1 MKNKIA
7 FIITVVLLLCLLCA
21 CGGSSKDV
29 AMADVQNA
37 VTAAVDIDSFD
48 NISEK
53 NERYIMMFGFSEDC
67 IPDEYFIYCAKES
80 TNCDEFGVFKAADSS
95 SVQEIKTAVEQY
107 IANKPLSNNVAAY
120 FPEEMPKYDNA
131 KVWVEGDYVMY
142 AILDGDARQAVS
154 DAFSGVFSD

>member
-7 FIITVVLLLCLLCA
+7 FILTAVLLLCLLCA

-37 VTAAVDIDSFD
+37 VTSAVDIDSFD

-53 NERYIMMFGFSEDC
+53 NERYIMMFGFSDDNT
-67 IPDEYFIYCAKES
+67 PDDYFIYCAKES
-80 TNCDEFGVFKAADSS
+80 ANCDEFGVFKASDSS

-107 IANKPLSNNVAAY
+107 IANKPISNNVAAY
-120 FPEEMPKYDNA
+120 FPEELPKYENA
-131 KVWVEGDYVMY
+131 KVWVEGEYIMY
-142 AILDGDARQAVS
+142 AILDNDSLKSVS

>member
-7 FIITVVLLLCLLCA
+7 FILTAVLLLCLLCA

-37 VTAAVDIDSFD
+37 VTSAVDIDSFD

-53 NERYIMMFGFSEDC
+53 NERYIMMFGFSDDNT
-67 IPDEYFIYCAKES
+67 PDDYFIYCAKES
-80 TNCDEFGVFKAADSS
+80 ANCDEFGVFKAADSS

-107 IANKPLSNNVAAY
+107 IANKPISNNVAAY
-120 FPEEMPKYDNA
+120 FPEELPKYENA
-131 KVWVEGDYVMY
+131 KAWVEGEYIMY
-142 AILDGDARQAVS
+142 AILDNDSLKSVS